1 MKQTK
6 KQSLMEIGVNT
17 VIGFA
22 LSVAIQM
29 IIYPLMG
36 LDVSIGENIYI
47 TLIFMVVG
55 ILRSYLVR
63 RAFNRWHNR

>member
-1 MKQTK
+1 
-6 KQSLMEIGVNT
+6 MEIGVNT
-17 VIGFA
+17 VIGFT

>member
-1 MKQTK
+1 
-6 KQSLMEIGVNT
+6 MEIGVNT

>member
-17 VIGFA
+17 VIGFT